1 MKRTR
6 YTSQTNNTR
15 RIKQT
20 NLTELEIYP
29 TPHNFFFLF
38 ASRPNYS
45 KAARAVEK

>member
-15 RIKQT
+15 RIKRT

-29 TPHNFFFLF
+29 TPHNIFFLF
-38 ASRPNYS
+38 ASCPNRS
-45 KAARAVEK
+45 QAACALE